1 MIRITICLFLFLSLV
16 SCDSFKGKN
25 ATEEDLIGST
35 WALTNIGSL
44 SAQKGVEVTLVFD
57 SDNTFS
63 GYSGCNN
70 YESGYSLIGENF
82 SVSGITAST
91 DSCAESVM
99 NQEVNYIIT
108 LEGAESIKL
117 YGDNLVIK
125 SNDTIFNK
133 LKFTKQ

>member
-1 MIRITICLFLFLSLV
+1 MIRITICLFLFISLV

-25 ATEEDLIGST
+25 ATEENLMGNT
-35 WALTNIGSL
+35 WSLTNIGSL
-44 SAQKGVEVTLVFD
+44 SAQKGVEVTLEFD
-57 SDNTFS
+57 SDNTLS

-70 YESGYSLIGENF
+70 YESNYSLIGENF
-82 SVSGITAST
+82 SMSGITAST
-91 DSCAESVM
+91 DSCAKSVM
-99 NQEVNYIIT
+99 DQEANFIIT

-117 YGDNLVIK
+117 YGDNMVIK

>member
-1 MIRITICLFLFLSLV
+1 MIRITICLFLFISLV

-25 ATEEDLIGST
+25 ATQDDLVGST
-35 WALTNIGSL
+35 WSLTNVGSL
-44 SAQKGVEVTLVFD
+44 SAHKGVEVTLVFD
-57 SDNTFS
+57 SDNILS

-82 SVSGITAST
+82 SVSGITASIY
-91 DSCAESVM
+91 SCAKSVM
-99 NQEVNYIIT
+99 DQEANYIIT

>member
-1 MIRITICLFLFLSLV
+1 MIRITICLFLFISLV

-25 ATEEDLIGST
+25 ATEENLMGNT
-35 WALTNIGSL
+35 WSLTNIGSL
-44 SAQKGVEVTLVFD
+44 SAQKGVEVTLEFD
-57 SDNTFS
+57 SDNTLS

-70 YESGYSLIGENF
+70 YESNYSLIGENF

-91 DSCAESVM
+91 DSCAKSVM
-99 NQEVNYIIT
+99 DQEANFIIT

-117 YGDNLVIK
+117 YGDNMVIK

>member
-1 MIRITICLFLFLSLV
+1 MIRITICLFLFISLV

-25 ATEEDLIGST
+25 ATQDDLVGST
-35 WALTNIGSL
+35 WFLTNVGSL
-44 SAQKGVEVTLVFD
+44 PAHRGVDVTLVFD
-57 SDNTFS
+57 SDNTLS

-99 NQEVNYIIT
+99 DQEANYIIT

>member
-1 MIRITICLFLFLSLV
+1 MIRITICLFLFISLV

-25 ATEEDLIGST
+25 ATQDDLVGST
-35 WALTNIGSL
+35 WSLTNVGSL
-44 SAQKGVEVTLVFD
+44 SAHRGVEVTLVFD

-63 GYSGCNN
+63 GYSGCNS

-99 NQEVNYIIT
+99 DQEVNYIIT

>member
-1 MIRITICLFLFLSLV
+1 MIRITICLFLVISLV

-25 ATEEDLIGST
+25 ATEEDLMGNT
-35 WALTNIGSL
+35 WSLTNIGSL
-44 SAQKGVEVTLVFD
+44 SAPKGVEVTLEFD
-57 SDNTFS
+57 SDNTLS

-70 YESGYSLIGENF
+70 YESNYSLIGENF
-82 SVSGITAST
+82 SVSGIIAST

-99 NQEVNYIIT
+99 DQEANFIIA

-117 YGDNLVIK
+117 YGDNMVIK

>member
-1 MIRITICLFLFLSLV
+1 MIRITICLFLFISLV

-25 ATEEDLIGST
+25 ATEDDLVGST

-57 SDNTFS
+57 SYNTFS

-91 DSCAESVM
+91 DSCAERVM
-99 NQEVNYIIT
+99 DQEANYIIT

>member
-1 MIRITICLFLFLSLV
+1 MIRITICLFLFVSLV

-25 ATEEDLIGST
+25 VAGEDLIGST
-35 WALTNIGSL
+35 WLLTNVGSL
-44 SAQKGVEVTLVFD
+44 SAQRGVDVTLNFD
-57 SDNTFS
+57 SENTLS
-63 GYSGCNN
+63 GYAGCNS
-70 YESGYSLIGENF
+70 YESYYSLISQNF
-82 SVSGITAST
+82 SVSGIVSST

-99 NQEVNYIIT
+99 DQEANFIIT

>member
-1 MIRITICLFLFLSLV
+1 MIRITICLFLFISLV
-16 SCDSFKGKN
+16 SCDSYKGKN

-35 WALTNIGSL
+35 WSLSNIGSL
-44 SAQKGVEVTLVFD
+44 SAQRGVEVTLEFD

-91 DSCAESVM
+91 DSCAERVM
-99 NQEVNYIIT
+99 DQEANYIIT

>member
-1 MIRITICLFLFLSLV
+1 MIRITICLFLFISLV
-16 SCDSFKGKN
+16 SCDSYKGKN
-25 ATEEDLIGST
+25 ATEEDLVGST
-35 WALTNIGSL
+35 WSLSNIGSL
-44 SAQKGVEVTLVFD
+44 SAQRGVEVTLEFD

-70 YESGYSLIGENF
+70 YELGYSLIGENF

>member
-1 MIRITICLFLFLSLV
+1 MIRITICLFLFISLV

-25 ATEEDLIGST
+25 ATEENLMGNT
-35 WALTNIGSL
+35 WSLTNIGSL
-44 SAQKGVEVTLVFD
+44 SAQKGVEVTLEFD
-57 SDNTFS
+57 SDNTLS

-70 YESGYSLIGENF
+70 YESNYSLIGENF

-99 NQEVNYIIT
+99 DQEANFIIT

-117 YGDNLVIK
+117 YGDNMVIK